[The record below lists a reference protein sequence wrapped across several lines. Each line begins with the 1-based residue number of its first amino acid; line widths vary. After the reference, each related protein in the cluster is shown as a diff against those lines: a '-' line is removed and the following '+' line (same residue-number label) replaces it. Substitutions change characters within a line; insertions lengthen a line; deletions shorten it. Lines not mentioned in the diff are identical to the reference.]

1 MNEYLKNAYKDKFL
15 KDCPERECAFL
26 NQIEKYRETHITKAK
41 ENKDNYFGKNKW
53 IIKGISVKT
62 TVGMIASVSLSIIT
76 AIGVRTFIKEKIP
89 SIFNNVSDKWDI
101 ILSGGVFFIILI
113 GCVMYLLTQMKKN
126 LELHRYG
133 ETWIRHTIIASKYEK
148 EITEYVYELND
159 YSGKQPFEQ
168 RTLFM
173 QNILKIEDENMKLFE
188 NNMKN
193 INEVVGPQKLKK

>member
-1 MNEYLKNAYKDKFL
+1 M
-15 KDCPERECAFL
+15 
-26 NQIEKYRETHITKAK
+26 
-41 ENKDNYFGKNKW
+41 
-53 IIKGISVKT
+53 
-62 TVGMIASVSLSIIT
+62 
-76 AIGVRTFIKEKIP
+76 
-89 SIFNNVSDKWDI
+89 
-101 ILSGGVFFIILI
+101 
-113 GCVMYLLTQMKKN
+113 
-126 LELHRYG
+126 HRYG